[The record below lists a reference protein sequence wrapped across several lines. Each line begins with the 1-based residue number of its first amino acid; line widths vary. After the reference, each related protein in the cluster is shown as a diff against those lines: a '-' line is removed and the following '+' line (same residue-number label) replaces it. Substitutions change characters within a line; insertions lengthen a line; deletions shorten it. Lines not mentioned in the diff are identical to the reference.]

1 MRAKASSCPQEA
13 FPLLDPSEMGLKT
26 GTPGSEAAAGSGFRV
41 WRLAAQCSA
50 WKPELESLGRGNPL
64 VEGFEV

>member
-1 MRAKASSCPQEA
+1 MRAKASGCPQEA
-13 FPLLDPSEMGLKT
+13 SPLLDPSEMGSKA
-26 GTPGSEAAAGSGFRV
+26 GKPGGGAAAGSGFHV